1 MIEFRLFKKE
11 DLLGVSEIEN
21 ESFVEPWSKDQL
33 ISDIVYNPYL
43 KTIVALNDN
52 VVVGF
57 VIYLITFNSSTIYQ
71 IATRKEYRNKG
82 IASSLLN
89 EMEKTFIKEGDDKV
103 EFVTLEVRKSN
114 LAAQNLY
121 KKNGYEEITIKKNY
135 YTNGEDAIYMV
146 KGF

>member
-21 ESFVEPWSKDQL
+21 ESFIEPWSKDQL

-82 IASSLLN
+82 IASYLLN

>member
-11 DLLGVSEIEN
+11 DLLGISEVEN

-52 VVVGF
+52 IVVGF

-71 IATRKEYRNKG
+71 IATRKEFRNKG

-89 EMEKTFIKEGDDKV
+89 EMEKTFIKDGEDKV

-114 LAAQNLY
+114 LVAQNLY

-135 YTNGEDAIYMV
+135 YSNGEDAIYMV

>member
-21 ESFVEPWSKDQL
+21 ESFIEPWSKDQL

>member
-1 MIEFRLFKKE
+1 MIEYRFFKKE
-11 DLLGVSEIEN
+11 DLSNITEIEN
-21 ESFVEPWSKDQL
+21 ESFVDPWSHDQL
-33 ISDIVYNPYL
+33 VSDIVYNPYL
-43 KTIVALNDN
+43 KIIVAVNEN
-52 VVVGF
+52 IVVGF
-57 VIYLITFNSSTIYQ
+57 VIYLITFNTSTIYQ

-89 EMEKTFIKEGDDKV
+89 EMEKTFIKEGEDKV

-121 KKNGYEEITIKKNY
+121 KKNGYEKITIKKNY

>member
-43 KTIVALNDN
+43 KTIVAFNDN
-52 VVVGF
+52 VIVGF

-89 EMEKTFIKEGDDKV
+89 EMEKTFIKDGKDKV

>member
-1 MIEFRLFKKE
+1 MIEYRFFKKE
-11 DLLGVSEIEN
+11 DLSDITEIEN
-21 ESFVEPWSKDQL
+21 ESFVDPWSRDQL
-33 ISDIVYNPYL
+33 VSDIVYNPYL
-43 KTIVALNDN
+43 KIVVAVNEN
-52 VVVGF
+52 IVVGF
-57 VIYLITFNSSTIYQ
+57 VIYLITFNTSTIYQ
-71 IATRKEYRNKG
+71 IATRREYRNKG

-89 EMEKTFIKEGDDKV
+89 EMEKTFIKEGEDKV

-121 KKNGYEEITIKKNY
+121 KKNGYEEITVKKNY

>member
-52 VVVGF
+52 VIVGF

-89 EMEKTFIKEGDDKV
+89 EMEKTFIKDGKDKV